1 MAITT
6 MPAATVPHGVVRRSR
21 RRFHWN
27 PAYAFI
33 APSMVII
40 VVFIAEPIVQSAW
53 MSLHTWSIG
62 TSHHPFIGVQ
72 NYTALWQDSRFWND
86 LRVTCIY
93 TVCVGL
99 GQIVL
104 GLAIALRLQRTTWYT
119 ALLRTAFFF
128 PFIASLVV
136 TGLVW
141 QFLLDPQVGLI
152 DGWLSKLGFG
162 SPNWLQSTTL
172 ALPTLIVVGIWKNVG
187 FAMIVLLAGIQTV
200 PGDLHEA
207 ALLDGASSLQ
217 RLRYV
222 TLPALRPALLFTAV
236 LATINGLQL
245 FDLNYVM
252 TDGGPLFHTES
263 LVMYLYQRG
272 FIDFKLGYATAI
284 AMVLFVIILAVSLI
298 QLRLFRYRDDD

>member
-1 MAITT
+1 
-6 MPAATVPHGVVRRSR
+6 
-21 RRFHWN
+21 
-27 PAYAFI
+27 
-33 APSMVII
+33 
-40 VVFIAEPIVQSAW
+40 
-53 MSLHTWSIG
+53 
-62 TSHHPFIGVQ
+62 
-72 NYTALWQDSRFWND
+72 
-86 LRVTCIY
+86 
-93 TVCVGL
+93 
-99 GQIVL
+99 
-104 GLAIALRLQRTTWYT
+104 
-119 ALLRTAFFF
+119 
-128 PFIASLVV
+128 
-136 TGLVW
+136 
-141 QFLLDPQVGLI
+141 LLDPQIGLV
-152 DGWLSKLGFG
+152 DGWLHAVGLG
-162 SPNWLQSTTL
+162 SPNWLQSTSL

-207 ALLDGASSLQ
+207 ARLDGATAAQ

-222 TLPALRPALLFTAV
+222 TLPALRPAILFTAV

-272 FIDFKLGYATAI
+272 FIDFRLGYATAI